1 MGLISRF
8 GLAGKIDLD
17 AAEADQTIDAIKVL
31 WNIVTPMMKE
41 QDNVKRAEMKKKL
54 ETETL
59 PNWLKMMETLLTS
72 KGGIHF
78 AGNQLT
84 WADIAMY
91 DTLELL
97 KVYLFYYCYYF
108 F

>member
-8 GLAGKIDLD
+8 GLAGKNDLD
-17 AAEADQTIDAIKVL
+17 AAEADQTIEGVTDL
-31 WNIVTPMMKE
+31 WSIVTPMVKE

-54 ETETL
+54 ETEML

-72 KGGIHF
+72 KGGIHS

-84 WADIAMY
+84 WADIAIY

-97 KVYLFYYCYYF
+97 KVYSFYY
-108 F
+108 

>member
-1 MGLISRF
+1 MSLISRF
-8 GLAGKIDLD
+8 GLAGKNDLD
-17 AAEADQTIDAIKVL
+17 AAEADQTIDGVKDL
-31 WNIVTPMMKE
+31 WSIVTPMVKE

-54 ETETL
+54 ETEML

-91 DTLELL
+91 DALELL
-97 KVYLFYYCYYF
+97 KVCSFYS
-108 F
+108 